1 MQKLLL
7 LLPYPFPHL
16 HSLLLSCSSIWSKA
30 QWSYGIQDF
39 FFPSVVCTGVQLDVC
54 AWNLLPVN
62 VSDFW
67 KNDAQMKI
75 DLLKIWNRMCGQ
87 NFSVLSNMSAT
98 GEHFW
103 DIDIWWTAEHCWDTD
118 ALWTAE
124 AVMEL
129 GAWDHGTHREQ
140 VPYLLLSLVQR
151 ARDSWRKE
159 VPGHWV
165 NGHGQDGLLPW
176 GEWRCGTNC
185 VMCHQEK
192 TNLLTRENLV

>member
-1 MQKLLL
+1 
-7 LLPYPFPHL
+7 
-16 HSLLLSCSSIWSKA
+16 
-30 QWSYGIQDF
+30 
-39 FFPSVVCTGVQLDVC
+39 
-54 AWNLLPVN
+54 
-62 VSDFW
+62 
-67 KNDAQMKI
+67 
-75 DLLKIWNRMCGQ
+75 MCGQ
-87 NFSVLSNMSAT
+87 NFSGLSNMSAT

-159 VPGHWV
+159 VPGH
-165 NGHGQDGLLPW
+165 
-176 GEWRCGTNC
+176 
-185 VMCHQEK
+185 
-192 TNLLTRENLV
+192 